1 MFFEENEL
9 SMQIGVGWCA
19 VLSNLLLLFEVYVL
33 KSERNR
39 GRWGEGQGVL
49 QLTEGQNK
57 KHELAEHLFRA
68 LAFHPPGKYSYL

>member
-1 MFFEENEL
+1 
-9 SMQIGVGWCA
+9 MQIGVGWCA

-68 LAFHPPGKYSYL
+68 TTLAFHPPGKYSHL